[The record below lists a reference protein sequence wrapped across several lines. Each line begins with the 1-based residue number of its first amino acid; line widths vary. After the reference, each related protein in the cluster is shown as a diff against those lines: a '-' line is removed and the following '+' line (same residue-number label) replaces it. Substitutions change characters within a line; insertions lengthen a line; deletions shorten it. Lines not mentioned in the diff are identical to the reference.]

1 MEIEKLKQLL
11 AQGAILLDVRTPE
24 EFEDEAVPQSL
35 NIPLDQ
41 LMYRAGELPTTT
53 DIVVVCRSGNRSAM
67 AINLLKQM
75 GYNRLHDGVSWSYF
89 M

>member
-41 LMYRAGELPTTT
+41 LMYRVGELPTTT
-53 DIVVVCRSGNRSAM
+53 DIVVVCRS
-67 AINLLKQM
+67 
-75 GYNRLHDGVSWSYF
+75 
-89 M
+89 